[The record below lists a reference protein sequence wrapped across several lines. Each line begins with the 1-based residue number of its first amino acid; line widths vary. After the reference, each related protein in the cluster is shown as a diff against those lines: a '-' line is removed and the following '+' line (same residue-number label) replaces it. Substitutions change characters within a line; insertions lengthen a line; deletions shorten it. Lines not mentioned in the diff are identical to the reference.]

1 MEKYEEIQERER
13 RSSTIYKSQLQ
24 KQIEEREQG
33 IVDLNLKLD
42 DTKKK
47 LKDQTEKFIAMQKKY
62 FMLEYQTDQKIG
74 AEVKK
79 ANEKVKE
86 INERNIK
93 LMEELHVAQ
102 KDRTM
107 AMSQVNW
114 YKEDNANVTQKC
126 KENKLIYRERLA

>member
-62 FMLEYQTDQKIG
+62 FML
-74 AEVKK
+74 
-79 ANEKVKE
+79 
-86 INERNIK
+86 
-93 LMEELHVAQ
+93 
-102 KDRTM
+102 
-107 AMSQVNW
+107 
-114 YKEDNANVTQKC
+114 
-126 KENKLIYRERLA
+126 